1 MKAIRIKFF
10 QGTASFKEPLWNGTL
25 LPTRPLPPYSTV
37 IGMIH
42 TLCQWEE
49 LHRIKLS
56 LTCTNEHLGS
66 PQSTFNKGYI
76 GGVTFGTINDEA
88 KARWSTIV
96 EGAFDDYI
104 GFTSRLYITELLV
117 DRCYTLHICVE
128 DENEFNQIFKAFNY
142 PPVYPSLGRWE
153 DSIRIDD
160 VKIVEVKEELTHG
173 KLNCYTWLPV
183 KDNSVER
190 IGSVWKIPTYYKIVR
205 DKRRFEYIKCY
216 LGERGA
222 LALYRLDENNEQL
235 ILI

>member
-56 LTCTNEHLGS
+56 L
-66 PQSTFNKGYI
+66 
-76 GGVTFGTINDEA
+76 
-88 KARWSTIV
+88 
-96 EGAFDDYI
+96 
-104 GFTSRLYITELLV
+104 
-117 DRCYTLHICVE
+117 
-128 DENEFNQIFKAFNY
+128 NY

-222 LALYRLDENNEQL
+222 LALYRLDEDNEQL